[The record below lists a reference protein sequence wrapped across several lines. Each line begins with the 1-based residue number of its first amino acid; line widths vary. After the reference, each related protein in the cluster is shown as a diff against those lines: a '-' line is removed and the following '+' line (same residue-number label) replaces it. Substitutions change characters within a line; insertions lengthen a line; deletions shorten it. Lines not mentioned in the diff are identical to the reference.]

1 MPYEE
6 LIQRIEERLKALGLS
21 ERKACLKAALGV
33 DAIRNIRRGY
43 APRAE
48 TLKALAQILE
58 VPSGHLLEALES
70 GAAGAADSAR
80 SEGMPARWVDR
91 LLERAE
97 DSTAMLFGTAGDA
110 LRILMRR
117 RDLSAQDLAK
127 KAGVPAKLI
136 NDVLRDR
143 AEYPDE
149 ETAASVAG
157 ALGVAPRLLAP
168 GQDQIA
174 GLLRVARNA
183 IAADLSPGDDGPPEG
198 YVAVPTLELRPGMGG
213 GGYAEEDLM
222 GPPALFPE
230 HLVVHEL
237 RGKPLDF
244 LAMEVEGQSMEPVL
258 MSGDQVLIDRRKLNP
273 SQPGVFSLWDGW
285 GLVVKWIERVHDSD
299 PSKLRVM
306 SENDR
311 FAEYEVLA
319 EEARV
324 IGRVVWFARRM

>member
-1 MPYEE
+1 MAYEE
-6 LIQRIEERLKALGLS
+6 LLRQIEERLDALGLS
-21 ERKACLKAALGV
+21 ERKACLKAALSV

-43 APRAE
+43 GPRAE

-58 VPSGHLLEALES
+58 VPSGRLLEALES
-70 GAAGAADSAR
+70 GGSGAGEAAR
-80 SEGMPARWVDR
+80 SDVAPSGWIDQ
-91 LLERAE
+91 LLDRAE
-97 DSTAMLFGTAGDA
+97 DSTTMLFGTLGDA

-117 RDLSAQDLAK
+117 RDLSASGLAK

-143 AEYPDE
+143 AGYPDE

-168 GQDQIA
+168 GQEQIA

-183 IAADLSPGDDGPPEG
+183 IAADLSSGGDGPPEG
-198 YVAVPTLELRPGMGG
+198 YVAVPTLDLRPGMGG
-213 GGYAEEDLM
+213 GGYADEDLM

-230 HLVVHEL
+230 HLIVQEL

-244 LAMEVEGQSMEPVL
+244 LAVEVEGQSMEPVL

-273 SQPGVFSLWDGW
+273 SQAGVFSLWDGW
-285 GLVVKWIERVHDSD
+285 GLVVKWVERVHDSD
-299 PSKLRVM
+299 PPKLRVM
-306 SENDR
+306 SENKR
-311 FAEYEVLA
+311 FSEYEVLA
-319 EEARV
+319 EEARI